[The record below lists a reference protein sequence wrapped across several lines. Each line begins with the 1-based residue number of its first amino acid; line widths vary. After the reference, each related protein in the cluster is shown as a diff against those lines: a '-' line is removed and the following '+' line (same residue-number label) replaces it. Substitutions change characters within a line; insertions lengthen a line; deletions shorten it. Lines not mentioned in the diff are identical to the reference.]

1 MSNGN
6 GNGKLKL
13 MRLDS
18 KLVISGF
25 EQKKK
30 DLSNFHDKTSEP
42 ELDSRFRD
50 VKDVKDMEPL
60 LLFHTVLSR
69 DASWEQLQDTMQ
81 DITVT
86 EDSLAQDRPWQD
98 NLGQDRTGED
108 SLEGQDRRGQDNQDT
123 GRSKRR

>member
-1 MSNGN
+1 
-6 GNGKLKL
+6 
-13 MRLDS
+13 
-18 KLVISGF
+18 
-25 EQKKK
+25 
-30 DLSNFHDKTSEP
+30 
-42 ELDSRFRD
+42 
-50 VKDVKDMEPL
+50 MEPL
-60 LLFHTVLSR
+60 PLFHTVLPR

-98 NLGQDRTGED
+98 NLGQDRTGQD